1 MRVHRGRFGR
11 CGVLLAVVL
20 LTGCAGT
27 IDGTGRA
34 DSAPSA
40 GGSSTPSDDTS
51 STPSDDTSSTPSD
64 DTSTS
69 DPTDDSGGSADRTAL
84 DCQGANVVAP
94 AGQPF
99 CFDLPDGFR
108 QDDVNID
115 SEAGS
120 SASYTTGALLTE
132 RDVIIFSVYPLNIDS
147 DELTD
152 QELTDALAPV
162 IDGLAAQGFSWDST
176 EPQIS
181 EVDGARA
188 YFYSGS
194 DSTGLVVETNF
205 LFRGATE
212 LQVNCQ
218 WQSME
223 VELLAGCEQVLG
235 SVQVIG

>member
-1 MRVHRGRFGR
+1 MRVHRGRLGR

-34 DSAPSA
+34 DSAASS

-51 STPSDDTSSTPSD
+51 STPSDDTS
-64 DTSTS
+64 TSEPTS
-69 DPTDDSGGSADRTAL
+69 NPTDDSGGGADRTAL

-99 CFDLPDGFR
+99 CFDLPEGFR

-115 SEAGS
+115 SAAGS
-120 SASYTTGALLTE
+120 SASYTTGALLSE

-162 IDGLAAQGFSWDST
+162 IDELAAQGFSWDST

-188 YFYSGS
+188 YFYSGN
-194 DSTGLVVETNF
+194 DSTGLMVETNF

-223 VELLAGCEQVLG
+223 VALLAGCEQVLG